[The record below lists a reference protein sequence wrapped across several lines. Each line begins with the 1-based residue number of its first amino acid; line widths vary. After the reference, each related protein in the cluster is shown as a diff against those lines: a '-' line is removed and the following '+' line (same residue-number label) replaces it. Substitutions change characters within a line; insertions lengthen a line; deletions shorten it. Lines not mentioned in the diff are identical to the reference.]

1 MDAATDTDKVGGSK
15 ISAANKKPNKGR
27 SRISNKMNTKT
38 KTGDD
43 KTVEVMSAQPEP
55 DVQGQLY
62 LFDQSEE
69 PNVSMRLSNLEE
81 FIYKILTDRAG
92 VMENTYLAIVAHF
105 SPLVSQRFKKDVMS
119 NVKKDDGVYR
129 FTPPKFTG
137 PTAAE
142 IWS

>member
-27 SRISNKMNTKT
+27 SRISNKMETKI
-38 KTGDD
+38 KTSKD
-43 KTVEVMSAQPEP
+43 TVAETLSAPPEP

-62 LFDQSEE
+62 LFDTSEE

-81 FIYKILTDRAG
+81 FIYKLLTDKAG
-92 VMENTYLAIVAHF
+92 VGENTYLAILAHF
-105 SPLVSQRFKKDVMS
+105 SPLVSQRFKKDVLS
-119 NVKKDDGVYR
+119 NVSKDGDAYHL
-129 FTPPKFTG
+129 TPPKFTG
-137 PTAAE
+137 PAAAE